1 MFTRKSFGLTKRCFS
16 FTTLPSKPPN
26 CSYSFIGNNLFKR
39 SDMKNCL
46 KILVLVLFMSCGND
60 KQDTANVV
68 EVDQTTIANH
78 IERLA
83 SDDFL
88 GRKPFTEGEVKTVN
102 YLKDEFEK
110 LGLLPGN
117 GNSYFQDV
125 PMIEITGTPSENMII
140 SGKNGSFNLEYLKDF
155 VATTNKPVSDVG
167 LENSELVFAGYGVVA
182 PEYGWNDY
190 EGIDWKGKTAVV
202 LINDPGFKSGDSTLF
217 KGNAM
222 TYYGRWTY
230 KYEEAARQ
238 GAAGLIII
246 HDTEPASYGWN
257 VIESGW
263 SGARLVIESDLPLL
277 NVESW
282 ISGES
287 AGKLFDA
294 SAMNGQDYKTLARN
308 KSFAPIPLDLNVS
321 VAIKNEIKK
330 DVSKNVVALLPGTDR
345 KDEYI
350 IYSAHWDHFGIGKA
364 IEGDTIYNG
373 AVDNASGTA
382 GLLAIAEA
390 FKKSADTKRSVVFMA
405 VTGEEQGLLGSAF
418 YAENP
423 IFPPNKTVAN
433 INIDA
438 LDSPGK
444 MKDLTITGF
453 GQSEMDEYAKEA
465 AEKQDRYVIPDPE
478 AEKGYFFRSDHFN
491 FAKIGIP
498 ALYASGAYEGQ
509 DKSIEEIIKYN
520 DDYRLKKY
528 HQPSDEYNAE
538 TTELSGVQSDLQLL
552 FNVGLKLSNEDYFP
566 KWYDTSEFK
575 AARD

>member
-1 MFTRKSFGLTKRCFS
+1 
-16 FTTLPSKPPN
+16 
-26 CSYSFIGNNLFKR
+26 
-39 SDMKNCL
+39 MKNYL
-46 KILVLVLFMSCGND
+46 KFLVIVLFISCEND
-60 KQDTANVV
+60 KKDTSNLV
-68 EVDQTTIANH
+68 EVDITTIGNH

-83 SDDFL
+83 SDEFL

-117 GNSYFQDV
+117 GDSYFQDV
-125 PMIEITGTPSENMII
+125 PLVEITGTPSENMVI
-140 SGKNGSFNLEYLKDF
+140 SGSNRSFNLESLKDF
-155 VATTNKPVSDVG
+155 VATTNKTVNSVG
-167 LENSELVFAGYGVVA
+167 LEDSELVFAGYGIVA

-217 KGNAM
+217 KGNEM

-277 NVESW
+277 DVESW
-282 ISGES
+282 ISSES
-287 AGKLFDA
+287 ANKMFGISSMK
-294 SAMNGQDYKTLARN
+294 GQDYKTLSRN
-308 KSFAPIPLDLNVS
+308 KDFKPVPLDLKVS
-321 VAIKNEIKK
+321 VGIKNQIKK
-330 DVSKNVVALLPGTDR
+330 DVSKNVVALIPGTDQ

-364 IEGDTIYNG
+364 IDGDSIYNG

-382 GLLAIAEA
+382 GLLAIAKA
-390 FKKSADTKRSVVFMA
+390 FKESNPTKRSIAFIA
-405 VTGEEQGLLGSAF
+405 VTAEEQGLLGSAY

-423 IFPPNKTVAN
+423 IFDPKQTVAN

-438 LDSPGK
+438 LGSPGK
-444 MKDLTITGF
+444 MKDLTITGY
-453 GQSEMDEYAKEA
+453 GQSEMDDYAKEA
-465 AEKQDRYVIPDPE
+465 ATEQNRYIIPDPE

-498 ALYASGAYEGQ
+498 ALYASGAYEGF
-509 DKSIEEIIKYN
+509 DRSIEDIKKYN
-520 DDYRLKKY
+520 DDYRKYKY
-528 HQPSDEYNAE
+528 HQPSDEYNPE
-538 TTELSGVQSDLQLL
+538 TTELSGIQLDLQLF
-552 FNVGLKLSNEDYFP
+552 FNVGLKLANEDYFP
-566 KWYDTSEFK
+566 KWYDGSEFK

>member
-1 MFTRKSFGLTKRCFS
+1 
-16 FTTLPSKPPN
+16 
-26 CSYSFIGNNLFKR
+26 
-39 SDMKNCL
+39 MKNYL
-46 KILVLVLFMSCGND
+46 KFLVIVLFISCEKN
-60 KQDTANVV
+60 KKDTTSTV
-68 EVDQTTIANH
+68 EVDQTTIGKH

-83 SDDFL
+83 SDEFL

-102 YLKDEFEK
+102 HLKDEFEK

-117 GNSYFQDV
+117 GDSFFQDV
-125 PMIEITGTPSENMII
+125 PMVEITGTPSEKMLI
-140 SGKNGSFNLEYLKDF
+140 SGKNNSLSLNYLKDF
-155 VATTNKPVSDVG
+155 VAITNKVVSDVS
-167 LENSELVFAGYGVVA
+167 LKNSELVFAGYGIVA
-182 PEYGWNDY
+182 PEYEWNDY
-190 EGIDWKGKTAVV
+190 EGVDWKGKTAVV

-217 KGNAM
+217 KGNEM

-238 GAAGLIII
+238 GADGLIII

-263 SGARLVIESDLPLL
+263 SGARLIIESDLPLL

-282 ISGES
+282 ISDES
-287 AGKLFDA
+287 AKKMFDA
-294 SAMNGQDYKTLARN
+294 SAMKGQDYKALSGN
-308 KSFAPIPLDLNVS
+308 KNFKPIPLELNVS
-321 VAIKNEIKK
+321 VEIKNKIKK
-330 DVSKNVVALLPGTDR
+330 DVSKNVVALIPGTER
-345 KDEYI
+345 KDEYV
-350 IYSAHWDHFGIGKA
+350 IYSAHWDHFGVGKA
-364 IEGDTIYNG
+364 IEGDSIYNG

-390 FKKSADTKRSVVFMA
+390 FKKSDATKRSIVFLA

-423 IFPPNKTVAN
+423 IFTPNKTVAN

-444 MKDLTITGF
+444 MKDLTITGY

-465 AEKQDRYVIPDPE
+465 AEKQNRYIIPDPE

-498 ALYASGAYEGQ
+498 ALYASGSYEGF
-509 DKSIEEIIKYN
+509 DKSIEEIKKYN
-520 DDYRLKKY
+520 DNYRMYKY
-528 HQPSDEYNAE
+528 HQPSDEYNSE
-538 TTELSGVQSDLQLL
+538 TTKLSGVQLDLQLF

-566 KWYDTSEFK
+566 KWYDSSEFK
-575 AARD
+575 AERK

>member
-1 MFTRKSFGLTKRCFS
+1 VT
-16 FTTLPSKPPN
+16 
-26 CSYSFIGNNLFKR
+26 
-39 SDMKNCL
+39 
-46 KILVLVLFMSCGND
+46 
-60 KQDTANVV
+60 
-68 EVDQTTIANH
+68 EVDESTISDH
-78 IERLA
+78 IARLA
-83 SDDFL
+83 SDEFL

-110 LGLLPGN
+110 LGLVPGN
-117 GNSYFQDV
+117 GDSFFQDV
-125 PMIEITGTPSENMII
+125 PMVEITGTPSEKMMI
-140 SGKNGSFNLEYLKDF
+140 SGNNGSVELTVLKDF
-155 VATTNKPVSDVG
+155 VATTNRIESKVSLD
-167 LENSELVFAGYGVVA
+167 NSELVFAGYGIVA

-202 LINDPGFKSGDSTLF
+202 LINDPGFQSGDSTLF
-217 KGNAM
+217 KGNEM

-263 SGARLVIESDLPLL
+263 TGARLIIESALPQL

-287 AGKLFDA
+287 AAKMFKA
-294 SAMNGQDYKTLARN
+294 SSMKGQDYKTLSRDQN
-308 KSFAPIPLDLNVS
+308 FKPIPLDLKVS
-321 VAIKNEIKK
+321 VSIQNEIKK
-330 DVSKNVVALLPGTDR
+330 DVSKNVVAMIPGTDR
-345 KDEYI
+345 KDEVI
-350 IYSAHWDHFGIGKA
+350 IYSAHWDHFGVGKA
-364 IEGDTIYNG
+364 IEGDSIYNG

-390 FKKSADTKRSVVFMA
+390 FKKTIATQRSVVFIA
-405 VTGEEQGLLGSAF
+405 LTGEEQGLLGSAY

-423 IFPPNKTVAN
+423 IFDPKKTVAN

-444 MKDLTITGF
+444 MKDLTITGY
-453 GQSEMDEYAKEA
+453 GQSEMDEYAKEVA
-465 AEKQDRYVIPDPE
+465 LAQGRYIIPDPE

-498 ALYASGAYEGQ
+498 ALYASGSYEGFEYT
-509 DKSIEEIIKYN
+509 IPEIKEYN
-520 DDYRLKKY
+520 DNYRINKC
-528 HQPSDEYNAE
+528 HQPSDAYDPS
-538 TTELSGVQSDLQLL
+538 TTNLNGVQLDLQL
-552 FNVGLKLSNEDYFP
+552 FFEVGMKIANEDYFP
-566 KWYDTSEFK
+566 KWYDGSEFK
-575 AARD
+575 AARDEF

>member
-1 MFTRKSFGLTKRCFS
+1 
-16 FTTLPSKPPN
+16 
-26 CSYSFIGNNLFKR
+26 
-39 SDMKNCL
+39 MKNCL
-46 KILVLVLFMSCGND
+46 KIIVIVLFISCENN
-60 KQDTANVV
+60 KKDTTTIV
-68 EVDQTTIANH
+68 EVDQTTLAHH

-83 SDDFL
+83 SDEFL

-117 GNSYFQDV
+117 DGSFFQEV
-125 PMIEITGTPSENMII
+125 PMVEIDGTPSETMII
-140 SGKNGSFNLEYLKDF
+140 AGKNESIALTRLQDF
-155 VATTNKPVSDVG
+155 VATTNKVVPDVS
-167 LENSELVFAGYGVVA
+167 LENSELVYAGYGIVA

-217 KGNAM
+217 KGNEM

-238 GAAGLIII
+238 GAAGVLII

-257 VIESGW
+257 VIESSW
-263 SGARLVIESDLPLL
+263 SGAKLIIESDLPIL

-287 AGKLFDA
+287 AQKMFDA
-294 SAMNGQDYKTLARN
+294 SAMKGQDYKTLASN
-308 KSFAPIPLDLNVS
+308 KNFTPVPLDVNVS
-321 VAIKNEIKK
+321 VAIKNKIKK
-330 DVSKNVVALLPGTDR
+330 DVSKNVVALLPGTDS

-350 IYSAHWDHFGIGKA
+350 MYTAHWDHFGVGKP
-364 IEGDTIYNG
+364 IDGDSIYNG

-390 FKKSADTKRSVVFMA
+390 FKKSNPTKRSIVFMA
-405 VTGEEQGLLGSAF
+405 LTGEEQGLLGSAY
-418 YAENP
+418 YAVNP
-423 IFPPNKTVAN
+423 IYNPKKTVAN

-438 LDSPGK
+438 LASPGK
-444 MKDLTITGF
+444 MKDLTITGY

-465 AEKQDRYVIPDPE
+465 ALKQNRYIIPDPE

-498 ALYASGAYEGQ
+498 ALYASGSYEGF
-509 DKSIEEIIKYN
+509 DISIEAITKFKE
-520 DDYRLKKY
+520 DYGMYKY
-528 HQPSDEYNAE
+528 HQPSDEYHAE
-538 TTELSGVQSDLQLL
+538 TTELSGVQLDLQL
-552 FNVGLKLSNEDYFP
+552 FFKVGLKLSNEDYFP
-566 KWYDTSEFK
+566 KWYNGSEFK
-575 AARD
+575 GARK

>member
-1 MFTRKSFGLTKRCFS
+1 
-16 FTTLPSKPPN
+16 
-26 CSYSFIGNNLFKR
+26 
-39 SDMKNCL
+39 MKNYL
-46 KILVLVLFMSCGND
+46 MFLVIILFFSCKND
-60 KQDTANVV
+60 KKDTTELV
-68 EVDQTTIANH
+68 EVDQTTLSKH

-83 SDDFL
+83 SDEFL
-88 GRKPFTEGEVKTVN
+88 GRKPFTEGEVITVN

-110 LGLLPGN
+110 LGVLPGN
-117 GNSYFQDV
+117 GDSYFQDV
-125 PMIEITGTPSENMII
+125 PMVEITGTPSENMVI
-140 SGKNGSFNLEYLKDF
+140 SGKKGSLNLEYLKDF
-155 VATTNKPVSDVG
+155 VATTNKAVTDVS
-167 LENSELVFAGYGVVA
+167 LEKSELVFAGYGIVA

-217 KGNAM
+217 KGDEM

-238 GAAGLIII
+238 GANGLIII

-263 SGARLVIESDLPLL
+263 SGARLIIESDLPLL

-287 AGKLFDA
+287 AEKMFDA
-294 SAMNGQDYKTLARN
+294 SAMKGQDFKTMSRN
-308 KSFAPIPLDLNVS
+308 KSFKPIPLDLNVS
-321 VAIKNEIKK
+321 VEIKNKIKR
-330 DVSKNVVALLPGTDR
+330 DVSKNVVALIPGTDR
-345 KDEYI
+345 KDEFI

-364 IEGDTIYNG
+364 IEGDSIYNG

-390 FKKSADTKRSVVFMA
+390 FKKSNPTKRSIVLLA
-405 VTGEEQGLLGSAF
+405 VTGEEQGLLGSAY

-423 IFPPNKTVAN
+423 IFPPKKTVVN

-444 MKDLTITGF
+444 MKDLTIIGY
-453 GQSEMDEYAKEA
+453 GQSEMDEYAEEA
-465 AEKQDRYVIPDPE
+465 AIKQNRYIIPDPD

-498 ALYASGAYEGQ
+498 ALYAYGAYEGF
-509 DKSIEEIIKYN
+509 DKSIDEIKAYN
-520 DDYRLKKY
+520 DLYNTNKY
-528 HQPSDEYNAE
+528 HQPSDEYNPE
-538 TTELSGVQSDLQLL
+538 TTELSGVQLDLQLF

-566 KWYDTSEFK
+566 KWYEGSEFK
-575 AARD
+575 AAREQL

>member
-1 MFTRKSFGLTKRCFS
+1 
-16 FTTLPSKPPN
+16 
-26 CSYSFIGNNLFKR
+26 
-39 SDMKNCL
+39 MKNYL
-46 KILVLVLFMSCGND
+46 KLLILVLCISCEND
-60 KQDTANVV
+60 KKASTNIV
-68 EVDQTTIANH
+68 EVNQTTMGNH

-83 SDDFL
+83 SDEFL

-117 GNSYFQDV
+117 GDSFFQDV
-125 PMIEITGTPSENMII
+125 PMVEITGTPSENMVI
-140 SGKNGSFNLEYLKDF
+140 SGKNGSFNFESLKDF
-155 VATTNKPVSDVG
+155 VATTNKAEANIS
-167 LENSELVFAGYGVVA
+167 LENSELVFAGYGIVA

-190 EGIDWKGKTAVV
+190 EGINWKGKTAVV

-217 KGNAM
+217 KGNEM

-238 GAAGLIII
+238 GADGLIII

-257 VIESGW
+257 VVESGW
-263 SGARLVIESDLPLL
+263 SGARLIIESDLPLL

-282 ISGES
+282 ISSES
-287 AGKLFDA
+287 AKKMFDA
-294 SAMNGQDYKTLARN
+294 SAMKDQDYKTIARN
-308 KSFAPIPLDLNVS
+308 KRFKPILLDLNVS
-321 VAIKNEIKK
+321 VDIKNKIKK
-330 DVSKNVVALLPGTDR
+330 DVSKNVVALIPGTES

-364 IEGDTIYNG
+364 IEGDSIYNG

-390 FKKSADTKRSVVFMA
+390 FKKSNDTKRSIVFMA
-405 VTGEEQGLLGSAF
+405 VTGEEQGLLGSAY
-418 YAENP
+418 YAEYP
-423 IFPPNKTVAN
+423 IFIPKKTVAN

-444 MKDLTITGF
+444 MKDLTITGY

-465 AEKQDRYVIPDPE
+465 AEKQNRYIIPDPE

-498 ALYASGAYEGQ
+498 ALYASGAYEGF
-509 DKSIEEIIKYN
+509 DKSIEDIKKYN
-520 DDYRLKKY
+520 DNYRTYKY
-528 HQPSDEYNAE
+528 HQPSDEYNSE
-538 TTELSGVQSDLQLL
+538 TTKLSGVRLDLQLF

-566 KWYDTSEFK
+566 KWYDSSEFK
-575 AARD
+575 AARK

>member
-1 MFTRKSFGLTKRCFS
+1 
-16 FTTLPSKPPN
+16 
-26 CSYSFIGNNLFKR
+26 
-39 SDMKNCL
+39 MKNYL
-46 KILVLVLFMSCGND
+46 KILMIVLFISCENEI
-60 KQDTANVV
+60 KDTTGLV
-68 EVDQTTIANH
+68 EVNQTTIGNH

-83 SDDFL
+83 SDEFL

-117 GNSYFQDV
+117 GDSYFQDV
-125 PMIEITGTPSENMII
+125 PMVEITGTPSENMVI
-140 SGKNGSFNLEYLKDF
+140 SGKNGSFSLKSLKDF
-155 VATTNKPVSDVG
+155 VATTNKAVTDVS
-167 LENSELVFAGYGVVA
+167 LENSDLVFAGYGIVA
-182 PEYGWNDY
+182 PEYEWNDY

-217 KGNAM
+217 KGNEM

-238 GAAGLIII
+238 GADGLIII

-263 SGARLVIESDLPLL
+263 SGARLIIESDLPLL

-282 ISGES
+282 ISSES
-287 AGKLFDA
+287 AKKMFDA
-294 SAMNGQDYKTLARN
+294 SSMKGQDFKTISRN
-308 KSFAPIPLDLNVS
+308 KDFNPIPLDLKVS
-321 VAIKNEIKK
+321 VKIKNKIKR
-330 DVSKNVVALLPGTDR
+330 DVSKNVVALIPGTDR
-345 KDEYI
+345 KDEFI
-350 IYSAHWDHFGIGKA
+350 IYSAHWDHFGVGKA
-364 IEGDTIYNG
+364 IKGDSIYNG
-373 AVDNASGTA
+373 SVDNASGTA

-390 FKKSADTKRSVVFMA
+390 FKKSSTTKRSIVFIA
-405 VTGEEQGLLGSAF
+405 VTGEEQGLLGSAY

-423 IFPPNKTVAN
+423 IFPPKKTVAN

-444 MKDLTITGF
+444 MKDLTITGY
-453 GQSEMDEYAKEA
+453 GQSEMDGYAKEA
-465 AEKQDRYVIPDPE
+465 ALKQNRYIIPDPE

-498 ALYASGAYEGQ
+498 ALYASGAYEGF
-509 DKSIEEIIKYN
+509 DKSIEEIKAYN
-520 DDYRLKKY
+520 DFYIINKY
-528 HQPSDEYNAE
+528 HQPSDEYNPE
-538 TTELSGVQSDLQLL
+538 TSELSGVQLDLQLF

-566 KWYDTSEFK
+566 KWYDGSEFK
-575 AARD
+575 AARK

>member
-1 MFTRKSFGLTKRCFS
+1 
-16 FTTLPSKPPN
+16 
-26 CSYSFIGNNLFKR
+26 
-39 SDMKNCL
+39 MKNYL
-46 KILVLVLFMSCGND
+46 KFLILVLFISCEND
-60 KQDTANVV
+60 RKDTISLT
-68 EVDQTTIANH
+68 EVNQTTIGNH
-78 IERLA
+78 IGRLA
-83 SDDFL
+83 SDEFL

-117 GNSYFQDV
+117 GDSYFQDV
-125 PMIEITGTPSENMII
+125 PMVEITGTLSENMVI
-140 SGKNGSFNLEYLKDF
+140 SGKNKSFGLKSLKDF
-155 VATTNKPVSDVG
+155 VATTNKAATDIS
-167 LENSELVFAGYGVVA
+167 LENSELVFAGYGIVA

-190 EGIDWKGKTAVV
+190 KGIDWKGKTAVV

-217 KGNAM
+217 KGNEM

-238 GAAGLIII
+238 GADGLIII

-263 SGARLVIESDLPLL
+263 SGARLIIESDLPLL

-287 AGKLFDA
+287 AKKMFDA
-294 SAMNGQDYKTLARN
+294 SAMKGQDYKSMSRA
-308 KSFAPIPLDLNVS
+308 KSFKPIPLELNVS
-321 VAIKNEIKK
+321 VEIKNKIKK
-330 DVSKNVVALLPGTDR
+330 DVSKNVVALIPGTDR
-345 KDEYI
+345 KDEFI

-364 IEGDTIYNG
+364 IEGDSIYNG

-390 FKKSADTKRSVVFMA
+390 FKKSNTTKRSIVFIA
-405 VTGEEQGLLGSAF
+405 TTGEEQGLLGSAY
-418 YAENP
+418 YAEYP
-423 IFPPNKTVAN
+423 IFNPKKTVAN

-444 MKDLTITGF
+444 MKDLTITGY
-453 GQSEMDEYAKEA
+453 GQSEMDQYAKEA
-465 AEKQDRYVIPDPE
+465 AEKQNRYIIPDPE

-498 ALYASGAYEGQ
+498 ALYASGAYEGF
-509 DKSIEEIIKYN
+509 DKSIEEIKAYN
-520 DDYRLKKY
+520 DYYRINKY
-528 HQPSDEYNAE
+528 HQPSDGYNPE
-538 TTELSGVQSDLQLL
+538 TIELSGVQLDLQLF
-552 FNVGLKLSNEDYFP
+552 FNVGLKLANEDYFP
-566 KWYDTSEFK
+566 KWYNGSEFK
-575 AARD
+575 AARKQL